1 VRVRLSI
8 GVAAALVTFQLRAA
22 TYESCRELIHRG
34 QLHQART
41 CFTSLLNRSDA
52 FSRAEGYWGLNQY
65 EDANAQF
72 RTAYKQQPD
81 SALVRVE
88 WGRLFLE
95 RFNAQEAMNL
105 FTEALK
111 INEKYAPAY
120 LGMARVMALS
130 YDEKAVDLAQQA
142 IEFDPKLYEA
152 HEFLAFLALEDSD
165 TAKATDQAHQAL
177 SISSEA
183 LDALAVLASIDFLN
197 DQASSPWMDQALK
210 INPVYGEGYATAA
223 HFFVI
228 NRRYDEGIEFY
239 QKALNLKPDLW
250 SARSELGLN
259 LLRLGKVDEARD
271 QLEQT
276 YKGGYRNAETV
287 NALRVIDSLKNYETF
302 TTGQTTV
309 VLAKS
314 EASLL
319 RPYVQAELDKSIQIY
334 ARKYKMTLPGPVRLE
349 VYPNDQDFI
358 VRTLG
363 LPGQGGLLG
372 VTFGLVVAMDSPSAR
387 EPGQFNWA
395 ATIRHEMCHVYV
407 VTATHHRVPR
417 WFSEG
422 LAVHEESATNPHWGD
437 RMTPDIVTAL
447 QHKQLLPVMDL
458 ERGFVRPKFPSQ
470 VLVSYFEA
478 GKMCDYIAQRWGDDT
493 LLGMVHSFGDRKTSE
508 QVIENNLHETPA
520 QFDKDFLAW
529 MDKQTSNT
537 VQHFDD
543 WKKQMQA
550 AHKALDSGN
559 KNEAIREGQSASGIY
574 RDFVGGGNVYEL
586 LAKAYMAT
594 GDNGAAIANLELYRD
609 RGGRDPNI
617 LKQLAWL
624 EQKEGQPQKAIDTY
638 ERILDV
644 YLEDEE
650 VHRKLGALELDSGNP
665 KIAIREFQA
674 VLALKPADPA
684 QAHYDLAKALY
695 AAQRTGDA
703 RDEVLLSLEAAPGF
717 KPAQQLLLKLA
728 Q

>member
-1 VRVRLSI
+1 MRLFLSI
-8 GVAAALVTFQLRAA
+8 GIAAAVAVLPLRAA
-22 TYESCRELIHRG
+22 TYESCRTLVHHG
-34 QLHQART
+34 QLPQARA
-41 CFTSLLNRSDA
+41 CFTALLSRSDA
-52 FSRAEGYWGLNQY
+52 FSRAEGYWGLERYQ
-65 EDANAQF
+65 DANAEF
-72 RTAYKQQPD
+72 RIAYKQQPQ

-111 INEKYAPAY
+111 VDQKYAPAY

-130 YDEKAVDLAQQA
+130 YDEKAVQLAQQA
-142 IEFDPKLYEA
+142 IEYDPKLYEA

-165 TAKATDQAHQAL
+165 TAKATDEAHQAL
-177 SISSEA
+177 AISGEA
-183 LDALAVLASIDFLN
+183 LDALSVLASMDFLN
-197 DQASSPWMDQALK
+197 DKTTSPSMDQALK

-228 NRRYDEGIEFY
+228 NRRYEEGVEFY
-239 QKALNLKPDLW
+239 RKALALKPDLW

-259 LLRLGKVDEARD
+259 LLRLGNVDEARQ

-276 YKGGYRNAETV
+276 YNADYRNAETV
-287 NALRVIDSLKNYETF
+287 NALRVIDSLNNYETF
-302 TTGQTTV
+302 KTARTTL

-314 EASLL
+314 EAALI

-334 ARKYKMTLPGPVRLE
+334 ERKYKMTLPGPVRLE
-349 VYPNDQDFI
+349 VYPNHEDFI

-387 EPGQFNWA
+387 PPGEFNWA
-395 ATIRHEMCHVYV
+395 ATIRHELCHVYI
-407 VTATHHRVPR
+407 VTATHHLVPR

-458 ERGFVRPKFPSQ
+458 ERGFVRPKFPSE
-470 VLVSYFEA
+470 VLLAYFEA

-508 QVIENNLHETPA
+508 QAIQDNLHETPA
-520 QFDKDFLAW
+520 QFDKDFAGWL
-529 MDKQTSNT
+529 DKQTLNT

-550 AHKALDSGN
+550 AHNDFDSG
-559 KNEAIREGQSASGIY
+559 KKDEAIQVAESASGIY

-586 LAKAYMAT
+586 LAKAYLAK
-594 GDNGAAIANLELYRD
+594 GDNGAAIARLELYRD
-609 RGGRDPNI
+609 RGGRDPSI

-624 EQKEGQPQKAIDTY
+624 EEKEGQPQKAIDTY

-644 YLEDEE
+644 YLEDAE
-650 VHRKLGALELDSGNP
+650 VHGKLGALELNSGNP
-665 KIAIREFQA
+665 KIAVREFQA

-684 QAHYDLAKALY
+684 EAHYDLAKALY

>member
-1 VRVRLSI
+1 MKPVLSI
-8 GVAAALVTFQLRAA
+8 GIAAALAVLPLRSA
-22 TYESCRELIHRG
+22 TYESCRALVHHG
-34 QLHQART
+34 QVQQGRA
-41 CFTSLLNRSDA
+41 CFTSLLNRPDS
-52 FSRAEGYWGLNQY
+52 FSRAEGYWGLERY

-72 RTAYKQQPD
+72 RIAYRQQPQ

-111 INEKYAPAY
+111 LDEKCAPAY
-120 LGMARVMALS
+120 LGMARVVAIS
-130 YDEKAVDLAQQA
+130 YDEKAVELAQRA
-142 IEFDPKLYEA
+142 IEFDPRLYEA

-165 TAKATDQAHQAL
+165 AGKATDEAHKAL
-177 SISSEA
+177 SISSDA
-183 LDALAVLASIDFLN
+183 LDALSVLASIDFLN
-197 DQASSPWMDQALK
+197 DKTTSPSMEQALK
-210 INPVYGEGYATAA
+210 INAVYGEGYATAA

-239 QKALNLKPDLW
+239 RKALALKPDLW

-259 LLRLGKVDEARD
+259 LLRLGKVDEARK
-271 QLEQT
+271 QLEQS
-276 YKGGYRNAETV
+276 YNADYRNAETV

-302 TTGQTTV
+302 TTPNTTL

-314 EASLL
+314 EAALL

-334 ARKYKMTLPGPVRLE
+334 QRKYKMKLPGPVRLE

-372 VTFGLVVAMDSPSAR
+372 VTFGSVVAMDSPSAR

-395 ATIRHEMCHVYV
+395 ATIRHEMCHVYI
-407 VTATHHRVPR
+407 VTATHHLVPR

-470 VLVSYFEA
+470 VLLAYFEA
-478 GKMCDYIAQRWGDDT
+478 GKMCDYIAERWGDDT

-508 QVIENNLHETPA
+508 QAIQDNLHETPA
-520 QFDKDFLAW
+520 QFDKDFSAW
-529 MDKQTSNT
+529 LDKQTLNT

-543 WKKQMQA
+543 WKKQMQT
-550 AHKALDSGN
+550 AHNDLEAGKKD
-559 KNEAIREGQSASGIY
+559 EAIQQGESASTIY

-586 LAKAYMAT
+586 LAKAYMAN

-609 RGGRDPNI
+609 RGGRDPSI

-624 EQKEGQPQKAIDTY
+624 EEKEGQPQKAIDTY

-644 YLEDEE
+644 YLEDAE
-650 VHRKLGALELDSGNP
+650 VHQKLGALELNNGNA
-665 KIAIREFQA
+665 KVAIREFQA